1 MKRVSLRLNLIRAL
15 VPPLAIAVVL
25 IGVFAVGSIYHEV
38 DEVYDA
44 TLVQFARTL
53 SRNTNAAPAAGESSH
68 LAHKYERNISYRIF
82 RDGKLLTQSADGF
95 AFDGIEPAP
104 GFSEQ
109 RTTGVRWRF
118 FTLVDEKNGYT
129 IQVAEKYSIRSEL
142 TLQLL
147 SSLILPGA
155 VFLVAAFAV
164 IWWGVTRGL
173 QRIVKLSEEM
183 DKRAANDL
191 TPISDPTIPAEIA
204 PLFEALNRLFLRITE
219 SFAREREFT
228 DNAAHELRTPLAAM
242 KTQTQVLLKTESL
255 TEEGRKGFENLL
267 ASIDRGAEMT
277 ENLLSFARLQVDL
290 SGKGDV
296 DLSSLVEKESLLL
309 EKQAACGNIKLN
321 VRCEKNLRVR
331 GISHALSLMIR
342 NIIQNAV
349 KFSSANS
356 HIQITVI
363 RTGIHVVLSVSDTG
377 PGIPDEYK
385 QKVFDRFF
393 RINKSAKTGSG
404 LGLAMV
410 KWIVDMHGAEIRLE
424 DNRPAGLVF
433 SVIFKSVT

>member
-1 MKRVSLRLNLIRAL
+1 MKRPSLRLKLIRSL
-15 VPPLAIAVVL
+15 VPPLAIAVLL
-25 IGVFAVGSIYHEV
+25 IGVFSVWSIYHEV

-44 TLVQFARTL
+44 TLVQFAKTL
-53 SRNTNAAPAAGESSH
+53 SRNANAVPAAGESGH

-82 RDGKLLTQSADGF
+82 SSGKLLTQSADGF

-109 RTTGVRWRF
+109 TADEVPWRF

-129 IQVAEKYSIRSEL
+129 IQVAEKYSIRGEL

-155 VFLVAAFAV
+155 VFLAAAFAV

-173 QRIVKLSEEM
+173 QRIVRLSEEM
-183 DKRAANDL
+183 DWREANDL

-204 PLFEALNRLFLRITE
+204 PLFDALNRLFSRITE
-219 SFAREREFT
+219 SFTREREFT

-242 KTQTQVLLKTESL
+242 KTQTQVLMKTENL
-255 TEEGRKGFENLL
+255 TEEGRKGLENLL

-277 ENLLSFARLQVDL
+277 DNLLSFARLQADL
-290 SGKGDV
+290 SDKEDV
-296 DLSSLVEKESLLL
+296 DLSALVEKESAAL
-309 EKQAACGNIKLN
+309 EKQAACGNITLDVN
-321 VRCEKNLRVR
+321 CEKNARVR
-331 GISHALSLMIR
+331 GVSHALGLMVR

-349 KFSSANS
+349 KFSPANS
-356 HIQITVI
+356 PVDITV
-363 RTGIHVVLSVSDTG
+363 RRADGHVVLSVSDAG
-377 PGIPDEYK
+377 PGIPEQYR

-393 RINKSAKTGSG
+393 RINKSAKPGSG

-410 KWIVDMHGAEIRLE
+410 KWIADVHGAQIRLE
-424 DNRPAGLVF
+424 DNRPQGLTFTVVF
-433 SVIFKSVT
+433 SPAG